1 MNRALWFAAGA
12 ASSVYL
18 VAKARRTAAA
28 LSPDG
33 IGARVAALGVGAR
46 MIRSEV
52 AAGMAEREAELRSQL
67 RLGPAFPRLL
77 SPGAAPSPAAMGGG
91 VDGHR

>member
-1 MNRALWFAAGA
+1 MSRALWFAAGA

-46 MIRSEV
+46 MISSEIAV
-52 AAGMAEREAELRSQL
+52 GMAEREAELRSALQL
-67 RLGPAFPRLL
+67 EPGSPRLL
-77 SPGAAPSPAAMGGG
+77 ATGSAPQPAATGGR